1 MRCDA
6 GQAQRRQAPSGAGA
20 VCGVRGVSPAS
31 PCGALACLSEP
42 RCVAWVCELPR
53 PRVMGT
59 TVVIQPGLR
68 LDESGTSPVF
78 CLGVQGKFECHH

>member
-1 MRCDA
+1 
-6 GQAQRRQAPSGAGA
+6 
-20 VCGVRGVSPAS
+20 
-31 PCGALACLSEP
+31 
-42 RCVAWVCELPR
+42 
-53 PRVMGT
+53 MGT

>member
-1 MRCDA
+1 M
-6 GQAQRRQAPSGAGA
+6 
-20 VCGVRGVSPAS
+20 CGVRGVSPPS

-42 RCVAWVCELPR
+42 RFVAWACELLR

-68 LDESGTSPVF
+68 LDESGTSLLF
-78 CLGVQGKFECHH
+78 SLGVQGKFECHH